1 MGMSRTFKLSKTTT
15 HDTCGI
21 LWYSTGMEKVTNK
34 MLGWS
39 ILGFTS
45 VLVLS
50 GLLEGF
56 TGEVQTNEAI
66 DMVLSIGMV
75 VSVYWGAIRLVR

>member
-1 MGMSRTFKLSKTTT
+1 MKNISNRV
-15 HDTCGI
+15 I
-21 LWYSTGMEKVTNK
+21 
-34 MLGWS
+34 GWS

-66 DMVLSIGMV
+66 DTVLSFGMV
-75 VSVYWGAIRLVR
+75 ITVYWGAVRLVKS